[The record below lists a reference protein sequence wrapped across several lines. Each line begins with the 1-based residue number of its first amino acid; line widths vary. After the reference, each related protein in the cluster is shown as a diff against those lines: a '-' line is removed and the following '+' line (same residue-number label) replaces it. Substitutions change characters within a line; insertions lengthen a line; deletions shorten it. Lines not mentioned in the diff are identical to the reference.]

1 MRQVYKCTR
10 EEGGKMFRNRTAN
23 VPKCWIGE
31 VNVEQPLDSVPL
43 ILGEAYSYLSRQ
55 LSDSSKEHTY
65 KNTCVNSMET
75 SVFRILRL
83 YQELAFKQE
92 DDLHTG
98 TGLLP
103 C

>member
-1 MRQVYKCTR
+1 
-10 EEGGKMFRNRTAN
+10 MFRNRTVN
-23 VPKCWIGE
+23 VPKFWIVE
-31 VNVEQPLDSVPL
+31 VNVEQPLYSVPL
-43 ILGEAYSYLSRQ
+43 ILGEAYSYLPRQ

-75 SVFRILRL
+75 MCDMSVFRILCL

-98 TGLLP
+98 TVLLP